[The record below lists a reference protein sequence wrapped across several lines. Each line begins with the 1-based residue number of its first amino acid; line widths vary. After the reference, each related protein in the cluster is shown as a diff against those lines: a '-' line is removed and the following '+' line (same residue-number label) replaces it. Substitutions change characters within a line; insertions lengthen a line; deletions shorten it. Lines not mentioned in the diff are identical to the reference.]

1 MSIPGLN
8 RRDVQRPFQYLRT
21 LSGHERSPRA
31 NRHLG
36 RALAFVAGAAN
47 AGGFLAVSEYTSHM
61 TGIVSAMADDIALGN
76 LTLAVAGFVS
86 VLTFVTGAMT
96 CAVLVNWG
104 RERRMH
110 SEYAL
115 PLMLEA
121 VLMLVFGLL
130 GARILPH
137 VTLYVSVT
145 VLLLC
150 FMMGLQNAIITKVS
164 RAEIRTTHVTGLV
177 TDIGI
182 GLGRALYWLGRPDRH
197 EGWQDAK
204 RENRARLNLH
214 VSLVMLF
221 FIGAVVGALGFK
233 HIGFQT
239 CIPLAIILM
248 LLSVM
253 PLMDDV
259 LRRNRMPA

>member
-1 MSIPGLN
+1 MSTPGSSKY
-8 RRDVQRPFQYLRT
+8 RPEKSLQYLRF
-21 LSGHERSPRA
+21 LSGHKRSPRA

-76 LTLAVAGFVS
+76 FTLAVAGVAS
-86 VLTFVTGAMT
+86 VLSFVMGAML

-104 RERRMH
+104 RERQLH
-110 SEYAL
+110 SEFAL
-115 PLMLEA
+115 PLMVEA
-121 VLMLVFGLL
+121 VLMLVFGLM
-130 GARILPH
+130 GASIQPH
-137 VTLYVSVT
+137 VTFYVSAT

-150 FMMGLQNAIITKVS
+150 FMMGLQNAIITKIS
-164 RAEIRTTHVTGLV
+164 HAEIRTTHVTGLV

-182 GLGRALYWLGRPDRH
+182 ALGRGLYWLGRGEKERA
-197 EGWQDAK
+197 QQ
-204 RENRARLNLH
+204 ENRERLGLH

-221 FIGAVVGALGFK
+221 FAGAVVGALGFK

-239 CIPLAIILM
+239 CIPLAVILM
-248 LLSVM
+248 ALSVM
-253 PLMDDV
+253 PLFDD
-259 LRRNRMPA
+259 LSRRRKVAA